1 MKVYEIYS
9 EVLKQI
15 SSDCIYGVPG
25 SFIMPLWWE
34 ISRSHR
40 VILVRH
46 ESGAVFMADGYAR
59 ASGNM
64 GIALTTVGP
73 GVTNAITGIACA
85 YQDSIP
91 LLVISGMGP
100 ISKENVGMFQ
110 NCAVEDR
117 GFSSVK
123 LLQPI
128 TKRVFL
134 PKTKEEA
141 INCLYEGIRIANTG
155 RKGPVHISL
164 PLDIQEAEINPKMK
178 KVDFKVNEKEFA
190 LEQHSLNL
198 ISEYKR
204 PIILCGW
211 GVHLAK
217 AGEKLEV
224 FSRKLHI
231 PVVATV
237 KGVSACSISNPY
249 YWGIVG
255 NILKKSLKER
265 IWEYNPDL
273 VIVMGSSLSMNS
285 CPEFED
291 LFKSATIMQID
302 IDERQFDRYKKVKY
316 QINCDMKQAL
326 EFMLKSKIKV
336 FTSILPIA
344 KEHLEKE
351 SYFAGIV
358 KCMNKIL
365 PKESVVIPD
374 AGNHWLDVLYGY
386 NPKSIFGLTTNNG
399 LGSMGHAIGS
409 AIGIARSMPE
419 KKVVCVSGDGSI
431 LMSGEEISTAVNYG
445 VNIIFVVENNNG
457 LGRVR
462 IGQIENKVST
472 ESSKIEKFDIQK
484 YAQSLGAK
492 AYKCHDLKTF
502 DKTFCKALDEK
513 GTIVIEV
520 QVDEDDY
527 PTVLQK

>member
-40 VILVRH
+40 VILARH

-91 LLVISGMGP
+91 LLVISG
-100 ISKENVGMFQ
+100 I
-110 NCAVEDR
+110 
-117 GFSSVK
+117 SSVK

-198 ISEYKR
+198 ISEYT
-204 PIILCGW
+204 
-211 GVHLAK
+211 
-217 AGEKLEV
+217 
-224 FSRKLHI
+224 S
-231 PVVATV
+231 
-237 KGVSACSISNPY
+237 SNPE
-249 YWGIVG
+249 
-255 NILKKSLKER
+255 SQTTDFR
-265 IWEYNPDL
+265 
-273 VIVMGSSLSMNS
+273 GS
-285 CPEFED
+285 F
-291 LFKSATIMQID
+291 
-302 IDERQFDRYKKVKY
+302 
-316 QINCDMKQAL
+316 
-326 EFMLKSKIKV
+326 
-336 FTSILPIA
+336 
-344 KEHLEKE
+344 
-351 SYFAGIV
+351 
-358 KCMNKIL
+358 
-365 PKESVVIPD
+365 
-374 AGNHWLDVLYGY
+374 
-386 NPKSIFGLTTNNG
+386 
-399 LGSMGHAIGS
+399 
-409 AIGIARSMPE
+409 
-419 KKVVCVSGDGSI
+419 
-431 LMSGEEISTAVNYG
+431 
-445 VNIIFVVENNNG
+445 
-457 LGRVR
+457 
-462 IGQIENKVST
+462 
-472 ESSKIEKFDIQK
+472 
-484 YAQSLGAK
+484 
-492 AYKCHDLKTF
+492 
-502 DKTFCKALDEK
+502 
-513 GTIVIEV
+513 
-520 QVDEDDY
+520 
-527 PTVLQK
+527 